1 MRGIFL
7 AHQRQRDMA
16 FVHVMEAKLDN
27 VLSWLAGLVWSGL
40 VWSGLVWSGLVWSG
54 LVWSGLLY
62 SPLPYS
68 GKATN

>member
-40 VWSGLVWSGLVWSG
+40 
-54 LVWSGLLY
+54 LY